1 MVFASMIKKDLDIG
15 RLSWITQVGCKS
27 NQKQLYKREAEGVGY
42 IQKRRGKVK
51 MEAEMGVMW
60 LQAEEPLEAGRG
72 RESLFP

>member
-27 NQKQLYKREAEGVGY
+27 NQKYLYKREAEGVRY

-60 LQAEEPLEAGRG
+60 LQAEEPLESGRG

>member
-1 MVFASMIKKDLDIG
+1 M
-15 RLSWITQVGCKS
+15 GCKS

-60 LQAEEPLEAGRG
+60 LQAEEPLESGRG